1 MAHIHTTLLLD
12 VIHTTLLLDVIIAI
26 MFGNQTLYMQ
36 NR

>member
-26 MFGNQTLYMQ
+26 MFGNQTLYMH